1 MTKIPIM
8 FKLMEERNVTAYKL
22 SADTGIPQSTIC
34 DWRKG
39 VSFPKISALITI
51 ADYFDVSIDYLVGR
65 TKSKK

>member
-1 MTKIPIM
+1 MTKIPIL
-8 FKLMEERNVTAYKL
+8 FELMEERNVTAYKL
-22 SADTGIPQSTIC
+22 SADTGIPQSTLC

-39 VSFPKISALITI
+39 VAAPKMNALITL